1 VEEAGKKLRFK
12 ILTADTQKTKIFSAI
27 IRSGLNDGD
36 TMYHPRFFDG
46 WGRDIGGGFFLRLRG
61 VDFMAKNISPQ
72 SLRWIFR
79 RRHFLDSAK

>member
-36 TMYHPRFFDG
+36 TMYHHRFFG
-46 WGRDIGGGFFLRLRG
+46 AEMWGR
-61 VDFMAKNISPQ
+61 
-72 SLRWIFR
+72 
-79 RRHFLDSAK
+79 